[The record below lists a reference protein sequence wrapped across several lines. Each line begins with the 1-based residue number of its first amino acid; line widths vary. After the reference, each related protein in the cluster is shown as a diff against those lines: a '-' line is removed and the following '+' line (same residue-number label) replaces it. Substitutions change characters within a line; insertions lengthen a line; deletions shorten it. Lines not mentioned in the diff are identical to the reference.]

1 MCPASSIAHQPYGVV
16 ARPAGST
23 CCTALCSST
32 AHLGRARVVVMC
44 CLRPP
49 FPSTIAVGV
58 ENGAKQA
65 IPYTSQIYST
75 GTAAQQSHSSSY
87 SQPAWIF
94 CLLTQCSKMRSRLTA
109 WLLRLL
115 QAQGIAR
122 EDGQPH

>member
-58 ENGAKQA
+58 ENRAHAGYALY
-65 IPYTSQIYST
+65 IPNLQYWDGCPAEPQQLLFST
-75 GTAAQQSHSSSY
+75 RMDFLFADTM
-87 SQPAWIF
+87 
-94 CLLTQCSKMRSRLTA
+94 L
-109 WLLRLL
+109 
-115 QAQGIAR
+115 
-122 EDGQPH
+122 